1 MIGKIR
7 SIAVTLTVLTAGCIA
22 NSAPAQEA
30 LLTFDDVKRISPNA
44 QDAFA
49 QALVDASEAFEEH
62 GVTTRLRMAHFIV
75 QVMTETGGLTRLDE
89 NMNYSYETLLRVFSR
104 QTISEPK
111 AREIARQPQKIANWV
126 YGARL
131 GNRGR
136 DTQDGWS
143 FRGSGFIQLTGRANF
158 RARGAEVGLP
168 LEEQPELARQAREGL
183 LAALAYWSARDINA
197 AADDHDRLRVRK
209 LVNGPAAHGYDQSI
223 VWFNR
228 TWTRVFRDK
237 EALGFEGAIVL
248 AESQTQVADESALF
262 NRILEQSG
270 IIPKDLPATE
280 AATQERD
287 AALRQ
292 FQKELG
298 LPETGMLDE
307 ATQDALLDPREWRH
321 LDETSIA
328 ASPLATDPEASVTFS
343 FLGDSVTESGLAP
356 LSASAGTGTMANTTR
371 LSPEALSG
379 LSDANAIYSEY
390 EMGGRSVTPEIF
402 LPFSVIGAD
411 DRVAVIN
418 TTTFP
423 ERTVVQ
429 ILFESGFGQSL
440 CSGTMVS
447 PDTVLTAAHCI
458 HSGTISGRLYSDFL
472 VIPAR
477 NTGSSPFGECR
488 ARQAFVLAGWAGS
501 LTAED
506 ARYYDLG
513 ALKLDCQVGEA
524 TGWLGVA
531 LLDEEQVG
539 APTVVRGYAN
549 DKSPPGR
556 QWQSEDSLR
565 ILWGLKGFYQND
577 TYGGT
582 SGAPVYL
589 ATDDTVLVG
598 VHTNGLHGE
607 APWSDHNA
615 FTRITPE
622 RLARITQWIGDK
634 Q

>member
-1 MIGKIR
+1 MIWKIR
-7 SIAVTLTVLTAGCIA
+7 SIAVTLAVLTAACLA
-22 NSAPAQEA
+22 NSARAQEA
-30 LLTFDDVKRISPNA
+30 LLTIDDVKRISPNA

-62 GVTTRLRMAHFIV
+62 GVTTRLRMAHFIA
-75 QVMTETGGLTRLDE
+75 QVMTETGGLERLDE

-104 QTISEPK
+104 QTISEQK
-111 AREIARQPQKIANWV
+111 AREIARQPQQIANWV

-183 LAALAYWSARDINA
+183 AAALAYWSARDINA

-209 LVNGPAAHGYDQSI
+209 LVNGPAAHGYNQSI

-228 TWTRVFRDK
+228 AWTRVFRDK
-237 EALGFEGAIVL
+237 EALGFEGEIML
-248 AESQTQVADESALF
+248 AESQTQVADDSVLF
-262 NRILEQSG
+262 DRILEQSG

-280 AATQERD
+280 AATQLRD

-298 LPETGMLDE
+298 LPETGVLDE

-321 LDETSIA
+321 LDITSIA
-328 ASPLATDPEASVTFS
+328 AAPTATDPEASVTFS
-343 FLGDSVTESGLAP
+343 FLADGATQLAIAP

-371 LSPEALSG
+371 LSPNALSG
-379 LSDANAIYSEY
+379 LSNANAIYSEY

-411 DRVAVIN
+411 ERVAVIN

-458 HSGTISGRLYSDFL
+458 HSGTILGRPYSDFL

-488 ARQAFVLAGWAGS
+488 ARQAFVLAGWTSS

-506 ARYYDLG
+506 SRYYDLG

-531 LLDEEQVG
+531 LLDEDQLG
-539 APTVVRGYAN
+539 TPTVVRGYAN

-565 ILWGLKGFYQND
+565 ILWDLKGFYQND

-589 ATDDTVLVG
+589 ATDDTMLVG

-607 APWSDHNA
+607 PPWSEHNA

>member
-1 MIGKIR
+1 MPRRIC
-7 SIAVTLTVLTAGCIA
+7 SIAVTLTLLTAACLA
-22 NSAPAQEA
+22 NSATAQQA

-44 QDAFA
+44 QDAYV
-49 QALVDASEAFEEH
+49 QALLDASQGFEQH
-62 GVTTRLRMAHFIV
+62 GLTTRLRMAHFLA
-75 QVMTETGGLTRLDE
+75 QVMTETGGLKRLDE

-104 QTISEPK
+104 KTISEPK

-136 DTQDGWS
+136 DTDDGWS
-143 FRGSGFIQLTGRANF
+143 FRGSGFIQLTGRDNF

-168 LEEQPELARQAREGL
+168 LEDQPELARQAREGL
-183 LAALAYWSARDINA
+183 TAALAYWTARGINA
-197 AADDHDRLRVRK
+197 AADDHDMLRVRK
-209 LVNGPAAHGYDQSI
+209 LVNGPAAHGYDQSV

-228 TWTRVFRDK
+228 AWKRVLRDK
-237 EALGFEGAIVL
+237 EALGFEGAMEL
-248 AESQTQVADESALF
+248 AENQTQDGEDSALF
-262 NRILEQSG
+262 DRMLERSG
-270 IIPKDLPATE
+270 ILPEDLPATE
-280 AATQERD
+280 AGGLQRD

-298 LPETGMLDE
+298 LVETGVLDE

-321 LDETSIA
+321 LDEAGSVA
-328 ASPLATDPEASVTFS
+328 APVATHPEASVTFD
-343 FLGDSVTESGLAP
+343 LIGDRATESALAP
-356 LSASAGTGTMANTTR
+356 LSASAGTGMMSSTTR
-371 LSPEALSG
+371 LSQEALSG
-379 LSDANAIYSEY
+379 LSEANSIYPEY
-390 EMGGRSVTPEIF
+390 EMGERSVTPELF
-402 LPFSVIGAD
+402 VPFSVIGED
-411 DRVAVIN
+411 ERVAVIN

-423 ERTVVQ
+423 ERAVVQ
-429 ILFESGFGQSL
+429 ILFESGFGLSL

-458 HSGTISGRLYSDFL
+458 HSGTLSGRPYSDFL

-488 ARQAFVLAGWAGS
+488 ARRAFVLAGWTGS

-513 ALKLDCQVGEA
+513 ALKLDCQVGDA
-524 TGWLGVA
+524 TGWLGVG
-531 LLDEEQVG
+531 LLDEQQVG

-549 DKSPPGR
+549 DKAPQGR

-565 ILWGLKGFYQND
+565 ILWELKGFYQND

-589 ATDDTVLVG
+589 AADDSVLVG
-598 VHTNGLHGE
+598 VHTNGVHGE
-607 APWSDHNA
+607 PPWSDHNA
-615 FTRITPE
+615 FSRITPD
-622 RLARITQWIGDK
+622 RLARITQWIEDT